1 MLGQSTAIGL
11 SPSSVIYCFVRAN
24 WVLYPD
30 YCGRGVGRI
39 QDVAALVGER
49 IADER
54 PVRDG

>member
-1 MLGQSTAIGL
+1 M
-11 SPSSVIYCFVRAN
+11 
-24 WVLYPD
+24 LYPD